1 MRLQPTERFEKALR
15 RLSQQ
20 QNKQALKAIRFLMTA
35 PQTKSLRFRALEG
48 SDNYWIAN
56 INRGDRI
63 ILGKL
68 EDDLFELLDIGEHD
82 ATYRKWNRRK

>member
-1 MRLQPTERFEKALR
+1 MRLQPTERFKKALK

-20 QNKQALKAIRFLMTA
+20 QAKQVSKAIQMLMTA
-35 PQTKSLRFRALEG
+35 PQVKSLRFRALEG
-48 SDNYWIAN
+48 SDSIWIAN
-56 INRGDRI
+56 INRGDRL